1 MEIKSSLKNLAK
13 LFRDEGYTL
22 YIVGGYVRDMLLNF
36 DNNDID
42 ITSNMPYEKVI
53 DIINDMKQDDK
64 DNYIIIENREE
75 AITKA
80 FEIAEEN
87 DIILVAGKGRDTYMA
102 IEDRKEKYCDLDVIN
117 KLIEKYKKHD

>member
-1 MEIKSSLKNLAK
+1 MGKVVQELSDLVI
-13 LFRDEGYTL
+13 YTMDDP
-22 YIVGGYVRDMLLNF
+22 R
-36 DNNDID
+36 
-42 ITSNMPYEKVI
+42 YEKVI

-117 KLIEKYKKHD
+117 KLIEKY